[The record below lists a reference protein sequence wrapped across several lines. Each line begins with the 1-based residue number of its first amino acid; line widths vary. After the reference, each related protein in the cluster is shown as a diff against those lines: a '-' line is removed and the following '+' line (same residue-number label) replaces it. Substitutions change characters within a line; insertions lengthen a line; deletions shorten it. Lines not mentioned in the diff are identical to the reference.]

1 MTETQK
7 RIKAYK
13 KALPFLKER
22 VGVVALLFI
31 MSITMM
37 GSATFA
43 WITLS
48 RAPEVNGL
56 ATTIASNGNL
66 EIALSNTE
74 GTAPDETKIGDGAL
88 DITKKNLTWGNL
100 INLSHEDYGLSKLT
114 LRPAVLNTG
123 SLLTKP
129 LYSVKYTS
137 DGRISNV
144 ISDFAYTNYGEQD
157 GAYDFFVPD
166 VTKYGVRAIS
176 SVTYKSVTGEAK
188 LQRLNATVAQKYA
201 TADNTFKT
209 LWSNK
214 DYMNT
219 ISGLAGVYIS
229 WRMSDDGNGGN
240 EDQDCTSYVE
250 RVYEM
255 MNEYKTALHQTGE
268 VVLAAAN
275 LHYYVYCN
283 QNSQN
288 FEEFTM
294 DQLHDGTVKTTLTKA
309 GITVTGLDPYIT
321 DHQKFNGTKAK
332 DYTDGIYTKYIT
344 NVYEPFKQSESIGW
358 VLMSTYIN
366 EMAHINSTTING
378 TAAQS
383 LGAGDMI
390 SLGFASSI
398 VCELKKGLIWN
409 MDWFY
414 GGNISVRD
422 VKTTLMGQTKTIN
435 EIRTSVKQEVN
446 SGKKA
451 TFPILKT
458 IDEADKKATAGGLA
472 ATDATAA
479 ESYGMVVDFWLR
491 TNSPN
496 SLLTLAGEV
505 VTEKVQVLDDEGN
518 PVLDE
523 EGAAI
528 YETVV
533 LGYSGENRIWEK
545 GDPELPLP
553 AESSTSQGSGSCYI
567 FYPET
572 PEDQAQAL
580 EMLSAMRVAF
590 IDEEGTLLAQADMDT
605 TNAFESMGRVLVPL
619 QLRAKSIVTGTDENG
634 NDIVENA
641 FYITQ
646 LVQNEATRIT
656 AIVYMDGSVLE
667 NSNVL
672 SSGSIKGQLNIQFG
686 TSEDLK
692 ALDDEIKLESYD
704 IILEADKTNFD
715 KYDPDNKPKVNLE
728 LTLNGMDADTISGQ
742 FVSYISATQGA
753 NQPEFSFEKGEG
765 STWHA
770 QVEFTG
776 SGNFQL
782 RSVRINGVD
791 YPLSKENII
800 TVEIPGVTV
809 SSIYFEGWDNKNTKK
824 VMTADSVYQLYS
836 ELSLNTS
843 VGSNPKKVQGVFAN
857 EAGQNVTV
865 DYTLNNNGTYVANT
879 TFTTGGTY
887 TMSYVILDDTYVPL
901 GKDEAGNP
909 IEKKLEL
916 YLGLRTQIYMGL
928 PMTEEYQQKLA
939 VIDDAIAAD
948 VAAYKAA
955 NTNAT
960 EEELSAGILSITE
973 SYKPQKDALYNEYY
987 GAEAMNLKQTGAGY
1001 ELIYDGS
1008 APMFTEV
1015 SCTVTD
1021 DKDNPIKALEDVK
1034 LIYGFGAE
1042 NSIDSNMTWNPGT
1055 GRYEGRL
1062 TFSKPSTYS
1071 FKKLEIGKDEAAKNV
1086 ISIATSAP
1094 SIRAISPDPMVYKGI
1109 LPDHQT
1115 KVVALN
1121 STDRNISLYL
1131 ENADSAVM
1139 NITVRH
1145 NDVNYTF
1152 ENVSPINENDKNIFT
1167 VNVTNAPDCSVYD
1180 GVWTIVSAEVSGVV
1194 YDGNF
1199 FDGSDTENGWLD
1211 LTPMIEENDPIST
1224 EFINT
1229 VYVDVA
1235 VSGEKTREY
1244 SGPFMEEHTVDGI
1257 TLALEDYQGRPF
1269 EGISSAA
1276 VELNYTHQGFNS
1288 NVTGSGPMVGYS
1300 GETISFDADGIA
1312 SLPALKF
1319 TVDGKYRPSSF
1330 EVTIG
1335 NNITIA
1341 IPKDKLPNVNV
1352 TWNMPTVKVTA
1363 TTPSGSQKAYVS
1375 NTSGGIFANP
1385 KITSVDY
1392 EAGITDNGTVANVC
1406 YIGKIDTTLGIFKYC
1421 NLTQPSV
1428 TITLSGLGSNASGAT
1443 LSFGDNAHVYSSNAG
1458 SSKAAFSWTGEGACK
1473 MYIGEFKSVSGGD
1486 DSRTIA
1492 GTMTANKL
1500 VVTSANGT
1508 YTFTIPTITINNPY

>member
-1 MTETQK
+1 MTDTQK
-7 RIKAYK
+7 RIRAYK

-22 VGVVALLFI
+22 VGVIALLFI

-66 EIALSNTE
+66 EIALSDLDGE
-74 GTAPDETKIGDGAL
+74 APDETKIGDGSL
-88 DITKKNLTWGNL
+88 GITQKNLTWGNL
-100 INLSHEDYGLSKLT
+100 INLSHESYGLSKLT

-144 ISDFAYTNYGEQD
+144 ISDFAYTNYEEQD

-332 DYTDGIYTKYIT
+332 DYADGIYTKYIT

-458 IDEADKKATAGGLA
+458 IDEADKKATAGGLV

-505 VTEKVQVLDDEGN
+505 VTERVQVLDDEGN

-523 EGAAI
+523 EGAVI

-572 PEDQAQAL
+572 PEDHAQAL

-843 VGSNPKKVQGVFAN
+843 VGSTPEKVQGVFAN

-901 GKDEAGNP
+901 GKDDAGNP

-928 PMTEEYQQKLA
+928 PMTKEYQQKLA
-939 VIDDAIAAD
+939 VINDAIAAD
-948 VAAYKAA
+948 IAAYKAA

-960 EEELSAGILSITE
+960 EEELSAEILSITE

-987 GAEAMNLKQTGAGY
+987 GAEGMNLKQTGAGY
-1001 ELIYDGS
+1001 EIIYDGS

-1015 SCTVTD
+1015 SCIVTD
-1021 DKDNPIKALEDVK
+1021 DKDNPIRALEDVK

-1042 NSIDSNMTWNPGT
+1042 NSIDAGMTWNPGT
-1055 GRYEGRL
+1055 GRYEGEL
-1062 TFSKPSTYS
+1062 TFNKPSTYS
-1071 FKKLEIGKDEAAKNV
+1071 FNKLEIGKDEAKNV

-1121 STDRNISLYL
+1121 STDRKISLYL

-1167 VNVTNAPDCSVYD
+1167 VNVTDAPDCPVYD

-1229 VYVDVA
+1229 VYITVDVPG
-1235 VSGEKTREY
+1235 VKNGILEFKDQ
-1244 SGPFMEEHTVDGI
+1244 PFMTQNTIKDI
-1257 TLALEDYQGRPF
+1257 KLSIKDYQGNSF
-1269 EGISSAA
+1269 NGITSAT
-1276 VELNYTHQGFNS
+1276 VELNYIFKQHNS
-1288 NVTGSGPMVGYS
+1288 KVTASSVDMVGYS
-1300 GETISFDADGIA
+1300 GKTLTFDANGTATLPELVFAVDGRFDPAKFIIKANDDSTINVPLSNLPPVSVTWVAPTVKISAISPTGPFDADTESGH
-1312 SLPALKF
+1312 
-1319 TVDGKYRPSSF
+1319 
-1330 EVTIG
+1330 
-1335 NNITIA
+1335 
-1341 IPKDKLPNVNV
+1341 
-1352 TWNMPTVKVTA
+1352 
-1363 TTPSGSQKAYVS
+1363 TT
-1375 NTSGGIFANP
+1375 
-1385 KITSVDY
+1385 
-1392 EAGITDNGTVANVC
+1392 GITPTFNDTAATVYFKCTENDVLC
-1406 YIGKIDTTLGIFKYC
+1406 TTTHNY
-1421 NLTQPSV
+1421 TRPSV
-1428 TITLSGLGSNASGAT
+1428 TLKIFGFGNATSAEM
-1443 LSFGDNAHVYSSNAG
+1443 SFGDVHVYDGTTKAPYKWSSLTA
-1458 SSKAAFSWTGEGACK
+1458 SS
-1473 MYIGEFKSVSGGD
+1473 SVSGVTCARNVGYYKNNSGAN
-1486 DSRTIA
+1486 DSKTPA
-1492 GTMTANKL
+1492 GEISSNEL
-1500 VVTSANGT
+1500 ILIYDGIR
-1508 YTFTIPTITINNPY
+1508 YTFEVETITINNPY